1 MINFIERI
9 KSYSKRKDAADMAIR
24 AWMSA
29 NEDVYANFCKRI
41 DAVAKGDISVLM
53 DMYLMMRDCVPP
65 EALMMYNWLSDF
77 ANGKNVTAITNQ
89 QWAGQYTET
98 IARCITNK
106 RLWIGIN
113 TKTGT
118 IELLTSPKSG
128 LLIVHSETPI
138 EIWNHLPQELRS
150 YLIGQL
156 DMFMRN
162 SKGCYLLSKLERKMV
177 YQFLTYI
184 SQIVFLSHAVF
195 IGGFM
200 ANLYDR
206 VMEKKENLAYC
217 MYYFVVFDH
226 GLSRMAKSLN
236 RLLNSEEVDHGD
248 MLLVKSCVTLLVNES
263 IEMGTETKADW
274 EDTIE
279 GCTPEIWKEV
289 MFALRKV
296 KGRRGNKKVIQSL
309 DDILLGD
316 KERIKQ
322 GIRLFLEENTED
334 ISLAY
339 LLKALVKAGKIKAST
354 KYMTFHRAI
363 EQFFQRHYGHD
374 IPQKRYGEIKG
385 LILNSPQRVN
395 SYPKA
400 KRIIDRWTDYFINNG

>member
-9 KSYSKRKDAADMAIR
+9 KSYSKRKDTADMAIR
-24 AWMSA
+24 AWKSA
-29 NEDVYANFCKRI
+29 NEEAYANFCKRI
-41 DAVAKGDISVLM
+41 DAVAKGNISVMM

-77 ANGKNVTAITNQ
+77 VNGKDVSDIANQ
-89 QWAGQYTET
+89 QWAGQYTKT

-106 RLWIGIN
+106 CLWIGIN
-113 TKTGT
+113 VKTGT
-118 IELLTSPKSG
+118 VELFPSPKSG
-128 LLIVHSETPI
+128 LLMVHSETPI
-138 EIWNHLPQELRS
+138 EIWNRLPQGVRS

-184 SQIVFLSHAVF
+184 SQIVFLSHTVF

-206 VMEKKENLAYC
+206 VMEKKEDLAYC

-226 GLSRMAKSLN
+226 GLSRMAKLLN

-248 MLLVKSCVTLLVNES
+248 MLLVKSCVTLLVNGS

-274 EDTIE
+274 ENTAE
-279 GCTPEIWKEV
+279 RCTSEIWKEV

-296 KGRRGNKKVIQSL
+296 KGRRGNRKVIQSL

-322 GIRLFLEENTED
+322 GILLFLEENTED

-339 LLKALVKAGKIKAST
+339 LLKSLVKSGKIKAS
-354 KYMTFHRAI
+354 KRYMTFHRAI
-363 EQFFQRHYGHD
+363 EQFSQRHYGHD
-374 IPQKRYGEIKG
+374 IPQKRYGEIKE
-385 LILNSPQRVN
+385 LILNSPQRGS
-395 SYPKA
+395 SYTKA
-400 KRIIDRWTDYFINNG
+400 KRMIDQWTDYFINNG